1 MTSFASVKGPSVTL
15 GFPPENETRAPIEG
29 GWRPSSASSTPA
41 FCRDSL
47 YFIIAATAL
56 ASGMAPG
63 LAFSYPFGIIS
74 IINRIVVSPCGFW
87 FGARLLDDLDRLS
100 LGFIYT
106 SNEGRQD
113 RQEQQLFPGSIF
125 GVGMIRLYPSKLPA
139 TRSLRP

>member
-1 MTSFASVKGPSVTL
+1 
-15 GFPPENETRAPIEG
+15 
-29 GWRPSSASSTPA
+29 
-41 FCRDSL
+41 
-47 YFIIAATAL
+47 
-56 ASGMAPG
+56 MAPG

-125 GVGMIRLYPSKLPA
+125 GGGTEKTTGGRRRRPKRAIGPRSPSRQRRGGWSTGLRVHPA
-139 TRSLRP
+139 SRTE